1 MLALLSLAFAGD
13 PMALTVTTTAF
24 APGETIPLQHTCSG
38 ADQSP
43 PLTWTG
49 APSNTT
55 SFAVIVDDPD
65 APGGTWVHWTAWNL
79 PATTTGLAAG
89 ATLGVQG
96 VTSWGS
102 TGWKGPCPPKG
113 SGAHRYFFRVY
124 ALDKVLPLTAS
135 ATRTELDRA
144 MAGHILAQG
153 EVMGKFWRDK

>member
-1 MLALLSLAFAGD
+1 MLALLPLAFAGD
-13 PMALTVTTTAF
+13 PMALTVSTTAF

-43 PLTWTG
+43 PITWTG
-49 APSNTT
+49 APPDTT
-55 SFAVIVDDPD
+55 SFAVVVDDPD
-65 APGGTWVHWTAWNL
+65 APGGTWVHWTTWNL

-89 ATLGVQG
+89 AALGVQG

>member
-24 APGETIPLQHTCSG
+24 APGDTIPLQHTCSG

-65 APGGTWVHWTAWNL
+65 APGGTWVHWTTWNL

-89 ATLGVQG
+89 STLGVQG

>member
-13 PMALTVTTTAF
+13 PVALTVSTTAF

-65 APGGTWVHWTAWNL
+65 APGGTWVHWTTWNL
-79 PATTTGLAAG
+79 PATTTGLPAG
-89 ATLGVQG
+89 SSPGVQG
-96 VTSWGS
+96 ITSWGS
-102 TGWKGPCPPKG
+102 AGWKGPCPPKG